1 MTLDNVK
8 RQSDKMIGKLNEE
21 EADHDRQFSIQH
33 MQLAQLEPEIASME
47 DMQRKYQNELEVGLK
62 EHEQSDIRLQ
72 RRMVEVE

>member
-8 RQSDKMIGKLNEE
+8 RQSDKMIAKLNEE
-21 EADHDRQFSIQH
+21 EADHDRQLSIQQ

-47 DMQRKYQNELEVGLK
+47 DMLRKYQNELEVGLK